1 MLGDQLNSALH
12 HIGPDSAPDRY
23 RLLNSIGRGGEAVLY
38 RAEIEL
44 DGAPETVVVK
54 VMDSRTTI
62 TVEQFQRLSA
72 KWQEQAELLRFVNR
86 PGVVGVREHFEGPPI
101 HGPGEASTAAG
112 RSLVLVMNHVE
123 GLDLRD
129 WREERTLAT
138 HAERR
143 EVLRTLEQLADVLD
157 WLHSGRATPSGRT
170 VVHGDLSPGNVMVDV
185 HGQATLVDFGLSKLT
200 ADHRTAEVWFTPG
213 YAAPEVFEGKRTPNT
228 DRYAFGAIAY
238 FLLSGQAPPST
249 PEQLRA
255 ALAALPQVAAAA
267 PDRVERLLR
276 ICAAEPDR
284 RPENLSAWVKDVRSA
299 VVSTTVT
306 GSGAAPVRDAVPGAA
321 VSAGTDAADAD
332 ASGASARD
340 EVPDPGTDAP
350 GASGTPG
357 TGLPSVPP
365 PPLLPPPGA
374 PPAVPV
380 GGAAPGFPPPVTAS
394 ADPGVPTPPT
404 VNPGPATP
412 PEQGPA
418 DGEPDRPHAS
428 RSPGS
433 APVAPPTADVRL
445 PAPAS
450 VPERKRKRPAV
461 ALAVAAVLVAAALG
475 AGGAWALMRDDDNGG
490 RAGGS
495 VGSSSPTPTP
505 PDSGAEEPAADSG
518 GTDGGDDG
526 DDSPSVDPSTPGT
539 VEDASEV
546 SLTTLTPIVEP
557 DGFEVGAATL
567 DAQQYADAY
576 VATPDCTEGPYMEFN
591 LGRAWRTFDLT
602 AGIDD
607 NSNYESG
614 RLTIKVDDTTLWVGT
629 LELGK
634 PQKLSL
640 KVENGLRLRI
650 SVDENCS
657 GAQLALGTPLL
668 KR

>member
-1 MLGDQLNSALH
+1 MNSASH
-12 HIGPDSAPDRY
+12 RIGPDSAPDRY

-101 HGPGEASTAAG
+101 HGPGEASAAAG

-213 YAAPEVFEGKRTPNT
+213 YAAPEVFEGKRTPST

-238 FLLSGQAPPST
+238 FLLSGQSPPST

-284 RPENLSAWVKDVRSA
+284 RPENLSTWVKDVRSA

-321 VSAGTDAADAD
+321 VSAGTDSSAAD
-332 ASGASARD
+332 ASGTAVRD
-340 EVPDPGTDAP
+340 EVPDAPGT
-350 GASGTPG
+350 SGTPDAG
-357 TGLPSVPP
+357 RPAVPP
-365 PPLLPPPGA
+365 PPLLPPPGT
-374 PPAVPV
+374 PPAVL
-380 GGAAPGFPPPVTAS
+380 GEGAAPGFPPPVTAS
-394 ADPGVPTPPT
+394 ADPGVPTPAT
-404 VNPGPATP
+404 VNPGPATAP
-412 PEQGPA
+412 GQEPA

-428 RSPGS
+428 RTPHA

-445 PAPAS
+445 PAS
-450 VPERKRKRPAV
+450 GPERKRKRPAV

-475 AGGAWALMRDDDNGG
+475 AGGVWALTRDDDNGG

-505 PDSGAEEPAADSG
+505 PETDTEEPAADSG

-526 DDSPSVDPSTPGT
+526 GDSPSADPSTPGT
-539 VEDASEV
+539 AEDASEV
-546 SLTTLTPIVEP
+546 SLTTLTPIAEP

-567 DAQQYADAY
+567 NAQQYADAY

-591 LGRAWRTFDLT
+591 LSRAWQTFDLT